1 MKSEKLK
8 IWFRAT
14 RPFSFSGSIIP
25 VILGAVLAVKQNGFS
40 LVYFVLSLVGIVIL
54 HAGVNLISDY
64 NDYTNKVDTK
74 DALGS
79 SGVIFEKL
87 LTAEEILKVGKIFLI
102 IAFALGLSL
111 SFIRGWGIFLFGMI
125 GILGG
130 YFYTGK
136 PFKLKYRGFGD
147 LLVFLL
153 FGPLL
158 IMGSYYIHT
167 HTITLSTFYVSIPTG
182 LLTTAILHAN
192 NIRDIFHDKKA
203 KIKTLAII
211 VGESIAKKIYF
222 GLIIFSYISVLIMV
236 LYEII
241 PYWSLICFLTIPAAY
256 KNIKVLYSKGETSKN
271 IVMLDK
277 MTAQLQGQ
285 FGIILILSI
294 LLPSI
299 IK

>member
-147 LLVFLL
+147 LLVFLFYL
-153 FGPLL
+153 KNTNLWFCAVLL
-158 IMGSYYIHT
+158 
-167 HTITLSTFYVSIPTG
+167 
-182 LLTTAILHAN
+182 
-192 NIRDIFHDKKA
+192 
-203 KIKTLAII
+203 
-211 VGESIAKKIYF
+211 
-222 GLIIFSYISVLIMV
+222 
-236 LYEII
+236 
-241 PYWSLICFLTIPAAY
+241 
-256 KNIKVLYSKGETSKN
+256 
-271 IVMLDK
+271 
-277 MTAQLQGQ
+277 
-285 FGIILILSI
+285 
-294 LLPSI
+294 
-299 IK
+299 